1 MNKLDIEIKELEI
14 YAVLATASHIQYLKT
29 RGNYGASIWET
40 FQEWETNELSGDK
53 SKQSTLNILPF
64 EVYTLGLIV
73 KELKQEAERMANEE
87 EKENDAV

>member
-1 MNKLDIEIKELEI
+1 MSNLDIEIKELEI
-14 YAVLATASHIQYLKT
+14 YAVLATASHILYLKT
-29 RGNYGASIWET
+29 HGNYGASIWET

-73 KELKQEAERMANEE
+73 KELKQEVERMGNKEE
-87 EKENDAV
+87 ES

>member
-14 YAVLATASHIQYLKT
+14 YAVLATASHLQYLKT
-29 RGNYGASIWET
+29 HGNYGASIWEV

-64 EVYTLGLIV
+64 EVYMLGLIT
-73 KELKQEAERMANEE
+73 KELKQEVERMGNKE
-87 EKENDAV
+87 EKN